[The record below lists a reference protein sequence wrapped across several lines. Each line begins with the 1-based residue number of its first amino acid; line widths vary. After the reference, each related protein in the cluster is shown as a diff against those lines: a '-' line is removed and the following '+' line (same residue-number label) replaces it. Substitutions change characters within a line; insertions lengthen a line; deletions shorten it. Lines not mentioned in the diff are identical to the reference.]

1 MPKKKKQQGSQN
13 QNNTPA
19 VVSNG
24 PVVNPEDL
32 EIFDRASLELQKK
45 RHEKIGDLF
54 DKASEVISQYLEDP
68 GTEISAKMFP
78 AKLAADIYM
87 ASEKFRR
94 EDQRIEI
101 EKRKLTLEERK
112 SGQVHSPQIGAQQ
125 NNFYLGGIPDDR
137 PHLSLEEIKRKQE
150 EILDG
155 FLPAGKKDENSD
167 S

>member
-1 MPKKKKQQGSQN
+1 MPRKKKQLDNPQI
-13 QNNTPA
+13 NNPPA
-19 VVSNG
+19 VVNG
-24 PVVNPEDL
+24 GSIVNSDDL
-32 EIFDRASLELQKK
+32 SLFDKASLELQRK

-112 SGQVHSPQIGAQQ
+112 SGQVQPQIGAQQ
-125 NNFYLGGIPDDR
+125 NNFYLGGTPENS

-150 EILDG
+150 EILSG
-155 FLPAGKKDENSD
+155 FLPAGKKDENGD

>member
-1 MPKKKKQQGSQN
+1 MPRKKKQSDNPQT
-13 QNNTPA
+13 NNTPA
-19 VVSNG
+19 VVNSG
-24 PVVNPEDL
+24 SMVSSDDL
-32 EIFDRASLELQKK
+32 GLFDKASLELQKK

-87 ASEKFRR
+87 TSEKFRR

-112 SGQVHSPQIGAQQ
+112 SGQVQPQIGAQQ
-125 NNFYLGGIPDDR
+125 NNFYLGGTPESR

-155 FLPAGKKDENSD
+155 FLPANKKGENGD

>member
-1 MPKKKKQQGSQN
+1 MPRKKKQLDNPQI
-13 QNNTPA
+13 NNPPA
-19 VVSNG
+19 VVNG
-24 PVVNPEDL
+24 GSIVNSDDL
-32 EIFDRASLELQKK
+32 SLFDKASLELQRK

-112 SGQVHSPQIGAQQ
+112 SGQVQPQIGAQQ
-125 NNFYLGGIPDDR
+125 NNFYLGGTPENS
-137 PHLSLEEIKRKQE
+137 PHLSLEEIKRK
-150 EILDG
+150 
-155 FLPAGKKDENSD
+155 
-167 S
+167 

>member
-1 MPKKKKQQGSQN
+1 MPRKKKQPDNPQT
-13 QNNTPA
+13 NNLPA
-19 VVSNG
+19 VVNSG
-24 PVVNPEDL
+24 SMVNSDDL
-32 EIFDRASLELQKK
+32 GLFDKASLELQRK

-87 ASEKFRR
+87 TSEKFRR

-112 SGQVHSPQIGAQQ
+112 SGQVQPQIGAQQ
-125 NNFYLGGIPDDR
+125 NNFYLGGAPENR
-137 PHLSLEEIKRKQE
+137 LNLSLEEIKRKQE

-155 FLPAGKKDENSD
+155 FLPANKKGGNGD